1 MLRQESVISHYRDSL
16 HKAQILQ
23 ESFDQYHVYNY
34 VYCTCRQAL
43 TGSERSK
50 VIRPQIE
57 WRTLKRTL
65 PDARAKTKCASELF
79 VSWNFVL
86 LGRQRRKGG
95 RKTAELRWS
104 RRLCGG
110 NLETFVHSVAYIL
123 TVYTLFGPATLM
135 VLALS
140 ISRSQPCYSAR
151 TIEIK
156 QK

>member
-86 LGRQRRKGG
+86 LGRQRRIGG

-104 RRLCGG
+104 RRLCGEIWKHLYIAYSLYT
-110 NLETFVHSVAYIL
+110 NCIHVALRCNANGISSLY
-123 TVYTLFGPATLM
+123 
-135 VLALS
+135 LS
-140 ISRSQPCYSAR
+140 ITALL
-151 TIEIK
+151 
-156 QK
+156 